1 MPITAL
7 LFIRVGRFCFTT
19 ERKVAIMSELN
30 EKDTSQ
36 ITHRVIALLNREQVD
51 YLDKLGKDALFS
63 TGAKLSRTK
72 IIYAMVNALRSLGI
86 TGSGVRSRAELEQ
99 KIIKAAF
106 DHSQFP
112 DLKDD
117 LLRKKAS

>member
-1 MPITAL
+1 MKAE
-7 LFIRVGRFCFTT
+7 
-19 ERKVAIMSELN
+19 ERNL
-30 EKDTSQ
+30 Q
-36 ITHRVIALLNREQVD
+36 LITHRVIALLNREQVD
-51 YLDKLGKDALFS
+51 YLDKLGKDALFT

-86 TGSGVRSRAELEQ
+86 TGDGVRSKEELEQ

-106 DHSQFP
+106 DQQHFQ
-112 DLKDD
+112 DLKEE

>member
-1 MPITAL
+1 
-7 LFIRVGRFCFTT
+7 
-19 ERKVAIMSELN
+19 MSQLP
-30 EKDTSQ
+30 EKNADQ

-51 YLDKLGKDALFS
+51 FLDKIGKDALFS

-86 TGSGVRSRAELEQ
+86 TGNGVRSRAELEQ

-106 DHSQFP
+106 DQQHFTE
-112 DLKDD
+112 LKEE
-117 LLRKKAS
+117 LVRKKVG